1 LKRDGEAKVTWPDG
15 GRGDVLAELGVQRG
29 ESLVG
34 IAVEL
39 GRHGVQHVPA
49 PLGEVGDARCHALRV
64 QGEPVGVRA
73 HVLGGPLGQDP
84 LARVGGDDLAVLVD
98 DDRRVGHVRVED
110 VRERGKDRGDVGAV
124 ERRLRV
130 GGCVAGRQEQLVALA
145 ERQAKRLGE
154 PDDHLA
160 ARHRAAALDEAEVP
174 LRRSGQQG
182 QLKLAQPAGGAAFF
196 QRSGEV
202 HEFQL

>member
-1 LKRDGEAKVTWPDG
+1 LERDGEAQVTRCDA
-15 GRGDVLAELGVQRG
+15 GRRDVLAELGVQRG
-29 ESLVG
+29 QPLVG

-49 PLGEVGDARCHALRV
+49 PLAEVGDARCHALRV

-73 HVLGGPLGQDP
+73 HVLRAPVGQDP

-98 DDRRVGHVRVED
+98 DDRRVGHVCVED
-110 VRERGKDRGDVGAV
+110 VGERAEDRGKVGAV

-130 GGCVAGRQEQLVALA
+130 GGRVAGRQEQLVALA

-154 PDDHLA
+154 PDDYLA
-160 ARHRAAALDEAEVP
+160 AGHRAAALDEAEVP

-182 QLKLAQPAGGAAFF
+182 QLKLAQPAGGAALL
-196 QRSGEV
+196 QRGREV
-202 HEFQL
+202 HEFQS